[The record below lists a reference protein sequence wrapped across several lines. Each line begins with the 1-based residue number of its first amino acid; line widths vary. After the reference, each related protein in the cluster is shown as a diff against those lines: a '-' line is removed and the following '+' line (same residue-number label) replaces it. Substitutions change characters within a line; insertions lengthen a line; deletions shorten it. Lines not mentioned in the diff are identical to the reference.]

1 MQSTLIIAFY
11 FLGLFGGLWFLCFRS
26 KTFKDRKKPVGEKML
41 RSPGNSLFEKV
52 ETLMDRMNFLLFTAG
67 LLPILLIQLIG
78 SPLTELVLTQTNQLL
93 VVLCPFFLG
102 VGISYFL
109 SRKLLN
115 LSHNLLG
122 LKGERLVG
130 EMLNKLM
137 KDGFDVFHDFP
148 LEPDGKSP
156 NIDHIVVGPNGVFA
170 IETKTWRKPKET
182 SDGKNW
188 EVTFDGKQLKFP
200 HFTTKKGIG
209 QATQNARLLSKHL
222 SASTNETIRAVPIL
236 ALPGWF
242 VSSKSIDPL
251 IVVNPK
257 QIRSAILAKD
267 KTIDE
272 SLQKKI
278 AYQLELRCRDVE
290 F

>member
-1 MQSTLIIAFY
+1 MQSTLMIIFY
-11 FLGLFGGLWFLCFRS
+11 LLGLFGGIWFFCFRS
-26 KTFKDRKKPVGEKML
+26 KTYKDRKKPVGEKML
-41 RSPGNSLFEKV
+41 RTPGHSLSEKV
-52 ETLMDRMNFLLFTAG
+52 EVLMDRMNLFVLLAG
-67 LLPILLIQLIG
+67 ILPIFLIQVIG
-78 SPLTELVLTQTNQLL
+78 NPLTELVLTQTNQFLIIL
-93 VVLCPFFLG
+93 SPFVLG
-102 VGISYFL
+102 VCVSYFL

-156 NIDHIVVGPNGVFA
+156 NLDHIVVGPNGVFA

-182 SDGKNW
+182 ADGKNW
-188 EVTFDGKQLKFP
+188 EVTFDGKRLKFP

-222 SASTNETIRAVPIL
+222 SASTDESIKVIPIL
-236 ALPGWF
+236 TLPGWF

-251 IVVNPK
+251 IIVNPK
-257 QIRSAILAKD
+257 QIRGAILAKD

-278 AYQLELRCRDVE
+278 AYQIELRCRDVE

>member
-1 MQSTLIIAFY
+1 MQSALIIGFY
-11 FLGLFGGLWFLCFRS
+11 SLGLIGGIWLLCFRS

-41 RSPGNSLFEKV
+41 RSPGHSLFEKV
-52 ETLMDRMNFLLFTAG
+52 EVLMDRMNLLVLLVG
-67 LLPILLIQLIG
+67 LLPILLIQIIG
-78 SPLTELVLTQTNQLL
+78 SPLTELVLSQTNQFLIILL
-93 VVLCPFFLG
+93 PFVLG
-102 VGISYFL
+102 VCIAFFMSK
-109 SRKLLN
+109 KLLN

-200 HFTTKKGIG
+200 HFTTNKGIG

-222 SASTNETIRAVPIL
+222 SASTDEKVRAVPIL

-251 IVVNPK
+251 IALNPK

-267 KTIDE
+267 KMIDE

>member
-1 MQSTLIIAFY
+1 MQSALIIGFY
-11 FLGLFGGLWFLCFRS
+11 SLGLIGGIWLLCFRS

-41 RSPGNSLFEKV
+41 RSPGHSLFEKV
-52 ETLMDRMNFLLFTAG
+52 EVLMDRMNLLVLLVG
-67 LLPILLIQLIG
+67 LLPILLIQIIG
-78 SPLTELVLTQTNQLL
+78 SPLTELVLSQTNQFLIILL
-93 VVLCPFFLG
+93 PFVLG
-102 VGISYFL
+102 VCIAFFMSK
-109 SRKLLN
+109 KLLN

-222 SASTNETIRAVPIL
+222 SASTDETIRAVPIL

>member
-1 MQSTLIIAFY
+1 MQSSLILVFY
-11 FLGLFGGLWFLCFRS
+11 FLGLFGGIWLLCFHS
-26 KTFKDRKKPVGEKML
+26 KTFKERKKPVGEKML
-41 RSPGNSLFEKV
+41 RPPGHSLFEKV
-52 ETLMDRMNFLLFTAG
+52 EVLMDRMNILVLLAG
-67 LLPILLIQLIG
+67 LLPILLIQIIG
-78 SPLTELVLTQTNQLL
+78 SPLTELVLNQTNQFLIVLL
-93 VVLCPFFLG
+93 PFVLG
-102 VGISYFL
+102 VCIAYFISK
-109 SRKLLN
+109 KLLSF
-115 LSHNLLG
+115 SHNLLG

-130 EMLNKLM
+130 EILSKLM

-222 SASTNETIRAVPIL
+222 SASTDETIRAVPIL

-257 QIRSAILAKD
+257 QIRRAILAKD
-267 KTIDE
+267 KTIEE

-278 AYQLELRCRDVE
+278 AYQLELRCRDVD

>member
-1 MQSTLIIAFY
+1 MIIFY
-11 FLGLFGGLWFLCFRS
+11 LLGLFGGIWFFCFRS
-26 KTFKDRKKPVGEKML
+26 KTYKDRKKPVGEKML
-41 RSPGNSLFEKV
+41 RSPGHSLSEKV
-52 ETLMDRMNFLLFTAG
+52 EVLMDRMNLFVLLAG
-67 LLPILLIQLIG
+67 FLPILLIHVMG
-78 SPLTELVLTQTNQLL
+78 NPLTELVLTQTNQILI
-93 VVLCPFFLG
+93 VLSPFVLG
-102 VGISYFL
+102 VCVSYFL
-109 SRKLLN
+109 SRKLLT

-156 NIDHIVVGPNGVFA
+156 NVDHVVVGQNGVFA

-188 EVTFDGKQLKFP
+188 EVAFDGKRLKFP

-222 SASTNETIRAVPIL
+222 SASTDESIKVIPIL
-236 ALPGWF
+236 TLPGWF
-242 VSSKSIDPL
+242 VSSQSIEPL

-257 QIRSAILAKD
+257 QIRGAILAKD

>member
-1 MQSTLIIAFY
+1 
-11 FLGLFGGLWFLCFRS
+11 
-26 KTFKDRKKPVGEKML
+26 ML
-41 RSPGNSLFEKV
+41 RAPGHSLSEKV
-52 ETLMDRMNFLLFTAG
+52 ESLMDRMNLLVLIAG

-78 SPLTELVLTQTNQLL
+78 SPLTELVLTQTNQILI
-93 VVLCPFFLG
+93 VLSPFILG
-102 VGISYFL
+102 VCVSYFL

-115 LSHNLLG
+115 LTHNLLG

-156 NIDHIVVGPNGVFA
+156 NIDHIVVGPNGVFS
-170 IETKTWRKPKET
+170 IETKTIRKPKET
-182 SDGKNW
+182 SEGKNW
-188 EVTFDGKQLKFP
+188 EVLFDGKQLKFP
-200 HFTTKKGIG
+200 YFTTNKGIG

-222 SASTNETIRAVPIL
+222 SASTDETIRAVPIL

-257 QIRSAILAKD
+257 QIRSAIFAKD
-267 KTIDE
+267 KTIDD

-278 AYQLELRCRDVE
+278 SYQLELRCRDVD

>member
-1 MQSTLIIAFY
+1 
-11 FLGLFGGLWFLCFRS
+11 
-26 KTFKDRKKPVGEKML
+26 ML
-41 RSPGNSLFEKV
+41 RSPGHSLFEKV
-52 ETLMDRMNFLLFTAG
+52 EVLMDRMNLLVLLVG
-67 LLPILLIQLIG
+67 LLPILLIQIIG
-78 SPLTELVLTQTNQLL
+78 SPLTELVLSQTNQFLIILL
-93 VVLCPFFLG
+93 PFVLG
-102 VGISYFL
+102 VCIAFFMSK
-109 SRKLLN
+109 KLLN

-222 SASTNETIRAVPIL
+222 SASTDETIRAVPIL

-242 VSSKSIDPL
+242 ASSKSIDPL

>member
-1 MQSTLIIAFY
+1 
-11 FLGLFGGLWFLCFRS
+11 
-26 KTFKDRKKPVGEKML
+26 ML
-41 RSPGNSLFEKV
+41 RSPGHSLFEKV
-52 ETLMDRMNFLLFTAG
+52 EVLMDRMNLLVLLVG
-67 LLPILLIQLIG
+67 LLPILLIQIIG
-78 SPLTELVLTQTNQLL
+78 SPLTELVLSQTNQFLIILL
-93 VVLCPFFLG
+93 PFVLG
-102 VGISYFL
+102 VCIAFFMSK
-109 SRKLLN
+109 KLLN

-222 SASTNETIRAVPIL
+222 SANTDETIRAVPIL

>member
-1 MQSTLIIAFY
+1 MQSALIIAFY
-11 FLGLFGGLWFLCFRS
+11 SLGLIGGIWLLCFRS

-41 RSPGNSLFEKV
+41 RSPGHSLFEKV
-52 ETLMDRMNFLLFTAG
+52 EVLMDRMNLLVLLVG
-67 LLPILLIQLIG
+67 LLPILLIQIIG
-78 SPLTELVLTQTNQLL
+78 SPLTELVLSQTNQFLIILL
-93 VVLCPFFLG
+93 PFVLG
-102 VGISYFL
+102 VCIAFFMSK
-109 SRKLLN
+109 KLLN

-156 NIDHIVVGPNGVFA
+156 NIDHIVVGPNGVFT

-188 EVTFDGKQLKFP
+188 EVLFDGKQLKFP

-222 SASTNETIRAVPIL
+222 SASTDETIRAVPIL

>member
-1 MQSTLIIAFY
+1 MQSALIIGFY
-11 FLGLFGGLWFLCFRS
+11 SLGLIGGIWLLCFRS

-41 RSPGNSLFEKV
+41 RSPGHSLFEKV
-52 ETLMDRMNFLLFTAG
+52 EVLMDRMNLLVLLVG
-67 LLPILLIQLIG
+67 LLPILLIQIIG
-78 SPLTELVLTQTNQLL
+78 SPLTELVLSQTNQFLIILL
-93 VVLCPFFLG
+93 PFVLG
-102 VGISYFL
+102 VCIAFFMSK
-109 SRKLLN
+109 KLLN

-222 SASTNETIRAVPIL
+222 SANTDETIRAVPIL